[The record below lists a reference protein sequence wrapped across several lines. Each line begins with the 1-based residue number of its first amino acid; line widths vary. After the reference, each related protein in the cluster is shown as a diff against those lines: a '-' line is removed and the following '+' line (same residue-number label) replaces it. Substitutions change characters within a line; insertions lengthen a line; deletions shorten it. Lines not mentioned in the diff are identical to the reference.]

1 VSPRRRAGNER
12 TREPLD
18 VRSTVAPAER
28 LARLELEVTR
38 RLDGLV
44 HGDFLGVAV
53 GPGSEPSDARPYAP
67 GDDARWIDW
76 NLTARSAAVQTR
88 LTEPDRE
95 LELWLLADVSPSLDF
110 GTARVEKR
118 DLVLAAAAA
127 FGLRTLGHGN
137 RVGLMIVGDGPPRI
151 FPARSDR
158 SSVLAALSA
167 LATHRRRDCGSD
179 HDADLRAG
187 LERMRRI
194 SHRRGVVVV
203 MSDFLERTPW
213 PRALAQVALHHD
225 VVAVHVVD
233 PRELALPS
241 VGMVAMV
248 DAETGAVIDVQT
260 HSAPLRERYA
270 TAARAR
276 HDAIA
281 AELHAAGAWSVELS
295 TDRDWV
301 LDLARF
307 FARSHPRRVQRS
319 PLQRRS
325 HATTS
330 GRARSGAEAASR

>member
-1 VSPRRRAGNER
+1 VSPRRRERNER

-18 VRSTVAPAER
+18 VRSTVAPATR
-28 LARLELEVTR
+28 LARLELDVTR

-76 NLTARSAAVQTR
+76 NLTARSTAVQTR

-95 LELWLLADVSPSLDF
+95 LELWLLADASPSLDF

-118 DLVLAAAAA
+118 DLVLAAATA

-137 RVGLMIVGDGPPRI
+137 RVGLVIVGDGPPRI
-151 FPARSDR
+151 FPPRADR
-158 SSVLAALSA
+158 ASLLAALSA
-167 LATHRRRDCGSD
+167 LATHERRDGGSD
-179 HDADLRAG
+179 RDADVRTG
-187 LERMRRI
+187 LERLRRM
-194 SHRRGVVVV
+194 SNRRGVVVV
-203 MSDFLERTPW
+203 MSDFLERTAW
-213 PRALAQVALHHD
+213 ARALAQVARRHD

-241 VGMVAMV
+241 VGLVAMV
-248 DAETGAVIDVQT
+248 DTETGAVIDVQT
-260 HSAPLRERYA
+260 RSAPLRERYA

-276 HDAIA
+276 HDAIRA
-281 AELHAAGAWSVELS
+281 DLHAAGAWAVELS

-307 FARSHPRRVQRS
+307 FARSHPRQIQRS
-319 PLQRRS
+319 PLQRPS
-325 HATTS
+325 PATT
-330 GRARSGAEAASR
+330 GRARSTVQIGSR